1 MALASIIIVLA
12 LLEYILFSM
21 LVGWARTKYN
31 VAAPAVTGNPK
42 FERFY
47 RVQQNTLELL
57 VVFIPS
63 IAIFSYYV
71 DPEIAA
77 GLGLAFLLGRL
88 LYLKQYVS
96 DPKSRAL
103 GFMLSFFPA
112 IILAI
117 GGAIGAA
124 MQVLA

>member
-1 MALASIIIVLA
+1 MELASIIIVLA
-12 LLEYILFSM
+12 LLEYTLFSM
-21 LVGWARTKYN
+21 LVGWARNKYKVN
-31 VAAPAVTGNPK
+31 APAVSGHPV

-63 IAIFSYYV
+63 IAIFSYFV
-71 DPEIAA
+71 DPKIAA
-77 GLGLAFLLGRL
+77 GLGCVFLLGRL

-103 GFMLSFFPA
+103 GFIFSFFPA

>member
-1 MALASIIIVLA
+1 MAITSIIIVLA

-21 LVGWARTKYN
+21 LVGWARGKYN
-31 VAAPAVTGNPK
+31 VAAPAVTGDPI

-71 DPEIAA
+71 DPHIAA
-77 GLGLAFLLGRL
+77 GLGVVFLLGRL
-88 LYLKQYVS
+88 VYLKQYVTE
-96 DPKSRAL
+96 PKSRAL
-103 GFMLSFFPA
+103 GFIFSFFPA
-112 IILAI
+112 LILAI
-117 GGAIGAA
+117 GGAIGAGL
-124 MQVLA
+124 QI